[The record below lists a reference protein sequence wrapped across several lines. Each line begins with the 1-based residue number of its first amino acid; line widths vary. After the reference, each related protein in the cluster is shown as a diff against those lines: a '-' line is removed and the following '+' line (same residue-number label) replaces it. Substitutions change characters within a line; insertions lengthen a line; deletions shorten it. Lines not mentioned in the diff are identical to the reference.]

1 MHKSMTAKIV
11 KQWESE
17 WVYTLCLKGKKVEQ
31 SCEEEMAGNI
41 NLENEGGKKRTETEK
56 KQLRGLHTVREC

>member
-1 MHKSMTAKIV
+1 MHKSMTAKIL

-31 SCEEEMAGNI
+31 NYEEEMAGNI
-41 NLENEGGKKRTETEK
+41 N
-56 KQLRGLHTVREC
+56 